1 MNKPFRAFSS
11 ALAGVVPVPVPLL
24 LPEGVAAVANEE
36 GVIDLITLS
45 TEPGVIGGIPAGG
58 LDFGAAVNTQAILDQ
73 PYQFDFYD
81 GGGLDLAVLGLAQAD
96 AQDIRELAMLALE
109 MRTAQ
114 QRYFADRQ
122 HLHLMQAK
130 SAEKDFD
137 NHVKRLRAPQR
148 GLGL

>member
-1 MNKPFRAFSS
+1 MMPRTVDYQWLK
-11 ALAGVVPVPVPLL
+11 LV
-24 LPEGVAAVANEE
+24 
-36 GVIDLITLS
+36 
-45 TEPGVIGGIPAGG
+45 TE
-58 LDFGAAVNTQAILDQ
+58 
-73 PYQFDFYD
+73 
-81 GGGLDLAVLGLAQAD
+81 AD

-122 HLHLMQAK
+122 HLHLVQAK

-137 NHVKRLRAPQR
+137 NHLKLMRVRQG

>member
-1 MNKPFRAFSS
+1 MMPRTVDRQWQE
-11 ALAGVVPVPVPLL
+11 LV
-24 LPEGVAAVANEE
+24 
-36 GVIDLITLS
+36 
-45 TEPGVIGGIPAGG
+45 
-58 LDFGAAVNTQAILDQ
+58 
-73 PYQFDFYD
+73 
-81 GGGLDLAVLGLAQAD
+81 AQAD

-122 HLHLMQAK
+122 HLHLVQAK

-137 NHVKRLRAPQR
+137 NHVKLMRVRQG

>member
-1 MNKPFRAFSS
+1 MMPRTVDYQWLK
-11 ALAGVVPVPVPLL
+11 LV
-24 LPEGVAAVANEE
+24 
-36 GVIDLITLS
+36 
-45 TEPGVIGGIPAGG
+45 TE
-58 LDFGAAVNTQAILDQ
+58 
-73 PYQFDFYD
+73 
-81 GGGLDLAVLGLAQAD
+81 AD

-122 HLHLMQAK
+122 HLHLVQAK

-137 NHVKRLRAPQR
+137 NHVKLMRVRQG